1 MNQNKIAVSDVRNI
15 SAAALNINFKLL
27 QAFVLVAE
35 YNSFR
40 RAAEVSHRSQ
50 SATSMQIKQLEEQLG
65 VSLFHRTTRHIQIT
79 HEGERLLQ
87 AARQALAALDAG
99 LRDIRDTGDLQK
111 GSVLI
116 GCVPTIASTRLPYAL
131 ALFEKLYPG
140 VTVHV
145 REMLSIAL
153 FESVRRQ
160 EVDFGIGPQTNDSKA
175 LCFQAIYSDEMCAFV
190 PRSYKLARKD
200 AITLREISQF
210 PVLTW
215 GNQTT
220 LDAALT
226 PILEREGISFNTKY
240 EVTEPHTAVAMS
252 AAGLG
257 IAILP
262 RIMLPAQ
269 GHPSLRILPLAG
281 VSLSRQISII
291 TLRGNTFSPAAA
303 HLAQIL
309 ERLIDPEKA
318 KQYAARNK

>member
-1 MNQNKIAVSDVRNI
+1 MNQNKATDATVRNI

-27 QAFVLVAE
+27 QSFVLVAE

-40 RAAEVSHRSQ
+40 MAAEVSHRSQ
-50 SATSMQIKQLEEQLG
+50 SATSMQIRQLEEQLG
-65 VSLFHRTTRHIQIT
+65 VSLFHRTTRHIQLT
-79 HEGERLLQ
+79 REGERLLQ
-87 AARQALAALDAG
+87 AARKALAAIDAG
-99 LRDIRDTGDLQK
+99 LRDIRDTGDMQK

-131 ALFEKLYPG
+131 ALYEKLYPG

-145 REMLSIAL
+145 REMFSIPL

-160 EVDFGIGPQTNDSKA
+160 EVDFGVGPQTTDSKA
-175 LCFQAIYSDEMCAFV
+175 LCFQAIYSDEMCALV
-190 PRSYKLARKD
+190 PRSYKLGRKN
-200 AITLREISQF
+200 AIPLREISQF
-210 PVLTW
+210 PFLAW
-215 GNQTT
+215 GKQTT
-220 LDAALT
+220 VDAVLT
-226 PILEREGISFNTKY
+226 PILEREGISFSRKY
-240 EVTEPHTAVAMS
+240 EVSEPHTLLAMS

-262 RIMLPAQ
+262 RIMLPPQ

-291 TLRGNTFSPAAA
+291 TLRGNAFSPAAA

-318 KQYAARNK
+318 KRYETRD